1 MVRLRRMTLTII
13 ERQRCK
19 WKMLTT
25 AAGYGM
31 CGAHSGLTGQ
41 AVRAPSLA
49 PVPAHVRLKEGFY
62 FSLSWEPQNWRWD
75 D

>member
-1 MVRLRRMTLTII
+1 
-13 ERQRCK
+13 
-19 WKMLTT
+19 MLTT

-31 CGAHSGLTGQ
+31 CGAHTGLTGQ